1 MNEPSEKRRTV
12 LVTGGSSGIGRVAA
26 RDLAARGD
34 TLILVSRADG
44 AGARVVDEIRAD
56 TGGDVHFLPA
66 DLSLL
71 GDMRALAET
80 VRARWPKLDVL
91 LANAGAYFGRR
102 RVTSEGIEAT
112 WALNHLGTAVPAI
125 LMADLLAAA
134 APSRVV
140 ITSSN
145 AAAGARLRLD
155 DPGFERRYQG
165 FAAYAQSTLANQVMT
180 LALAER
186 LEAHGVRV
194 HAMHP
199 GFVATGFGADAGV
212 FTPVVRSVQRA
223 FGRTPEQG
231 ADTLTFLAHDASALA
246 TTGRYWVDRR
256 ERAMARAA
264 RDPSAPDRL
273 WALTVEQAGL
283 GADELGS
290 LGARDGRSPTRRP
303 PLVVA

>member
-112 WALNHLGTAVPAI
+112 WALNHLGTAVPTI
-125 LMADLLAAA
+125 LMTDLLAAA

-145 AAAGARLRLD
+145 AAAGARLRWD
-155 DPGFERRYQG
+155 DPGFERGYQG
-165 FAAYAQSTLANQVMT
+165 FAAYAQSKLANQVMAV
-180 LALAER
+180 ALADR
-186 LEAHGVRV
+186 LEAHGIRV

-199 GFVATGFGADAGV
+199 GFVATDFGADGGV
-212 FTPVVRSVQRA
+212 FTPLIRSVQRA

-231 ADTLTFLAHDASALA
+231 ADTLTFLATDAAALVS
-246 TTGRYWVDRR
+246 TGGYWVDRR
-256 ERAMARAA
+256 QRPMARAA
-264 RDPSAPDRL
+264 REPAAPDRL
-273 WALTVEQAGL
+273 WALTLAQAGL
-283 GADELGS
+283 SAAELG
-290 LGARDGRSPTRRP
+290 
-303 PLVVA
+303 PLV